1 MGLGSHNLRAQTHSK
16 DKAITKS
23 ERASAGASAGASEAP
38 WTARSG
44 VFTGRQRDI
53 RPVSWYRSAV
63 SDLFPRLTHPD
74 SRLAFLVD
82 GESWTYAELAGAA
95 LEHVA
100 LLERTGVTAGDRV
113 AVWAQPDL
121 CTAAAM
127 IGNALAG
134 VATVPLNPKL
144 GSAELAHIFEDSA
157 PKLAFCCERHEL
169 PHEAVGVPSLRA
181 AYRSRSETLPAISID
196 DSAALILYTS
206 GTTGPPKGA
215 VITRRNIA
223 ANLDALAEAWN
234 WTERDTVVH
243 SLPLIHAHGLVLGL
257 FGSLRLGGALQY
269 VSRFTPEGIAAA
281 IVDPRHEQTML
292 FAVPTMF
299 HRLAEAAEGD
309 AGLCEALR
317 RPRLLVSGSAGLSLR
332 EHQRIQA
339 LTGRGVHERYGLT
352 ETLINCGVP
361 ASQPPMPGYVG
372 PPLPGVELKL
382 VDDQRRELEAHD
394 DQTIG
399 EVAVRSDAV
408 FKGYLNRED
417 ATAAVLDDA
426 GWFYTG
432 DLATRTEAG
441 AIRILGRRS
450 TDLIKTGGY
459 RVGAG
464 EIEACLLEHPSVR
477 EVAVVGMP
485 DDDLGQRIAAFLVLR
500 PGEAEDAAAL
510 AGFVAEH
517 LSPHKRPRDIEF
529 LAELPRNS
537 MGKVQKKL
545 LGG

>member
-1 MGLGSHNLRAQTHSK
+1 V
-16 DKAITKS
+16 S
-23 ERASAGASAGASEAP
+23 E
-38 WTARSG
+38 
-44 VFTGRQRDI
+44 
-53 RPVSWYRSAV
+53 
-63 SDLFPRLTHPD
+63 LFPRLTLAD
-74 SRLAFLVD
+74 SRLAFIVD
-82 GESWTYAELAGAA
+82 DASWTYGELAGAA

-100 LLERTGVTAGDRV
+100 LLERTGVQAGDRV

-127 IGNALAG
+127 IGNAVAG

-144 GSAELAHIFEDSA
+144 GSAELAHIYDDSK
-157 PKLAFCCERHEL
+157 PKLSFCCERHEI
-169 PHEAVGVPSLRA
+169 PHEVLGVPSLRA
-181 AYRSRSETLPAISID
+181 AYQPRTEALPAIPVDESPG
-196 DSAALILYTS
+196 LILYTS

-215 VITRRNIA
+215 VITRRNVA
-223 ANLDALAEAWN
+223 ANLDALAEAWD
-234 WTERDTVVH
+234 WTGRDSVVH

-257 FGSLRLGGALQY
+257 FGSLRVGGALHY
-269 VSRFTPEGIAAA
+269 VSRFSPEGIAKAL
-281 IVDPRHEQTML
+281 VDPRHQQTMF

-299 HRLAEAAEGD
+299 HRLAEAAEHD
-309 AGLCEALR
+309 AGLREALR
-317 RPRLLVSGSAGLSLR
+317 RARLLVSGSAGLSLR
-332 EHQRIQA
+332 EHDRIQA

-361 ASQPPMPGYVG
+361 ASHTPMPGYVG
-372 PPLPGVELKL
+372 PPLPRVELKL
-382 VDDQRRELEAHD
+382 VDDQRREIDACD

-399 EVAVRSDAV
+399 EVVVRSDAV
-408 FKGYLNRED
+408 FAGYLNRPE
-417 ATAAVLDDA
+417 ATAAVLDDE

-432 DLATRTEAG
+432 DLATRTEEG

-477 EVAVVGMP
+477 EVAVVGVP
-485 DDDLGQRIAAFLVLR
+485 DDDLGQRIVAFVVLR
-500 PGEAEDAAAL
+500 LGEAQDP
-510 AGFVAEH
+510 AGLTSFVAEH

-529 LAELPRNS
+529 MAELPRNA

-545 LGG
+545 LGD

>member
-1 MGLGSHNLRAQTHSK
+1 MTV
-16 DKAITKS
+16 
-23 ERASAGASAGASEAP
+23 P
-38 WTARSG
+38 
-44 VFTGRQRDI
+44 
-53 RPVSWYRSAV
+53 
-63 SDLFPRLTHPD
+63 DLFPQLSATRD
-74 SRLAFLVD
+74 RLALIVD
-82 GESWTYAELAGAA
+82 GESWTYGELAGAA

-100 LLERTGVTAGDRV
+100 LLKRTGVRPGDRV

-127 IGNALAG
+127 IGNAAAG

-144 GSAELAHIFEDSA
+144 GSGELAHIFSDSE
-157 PKLAFCCERHEL
+157 PKLSFCCERHPI

-181 AYRSRSETLPAISID
+181 AYAPKSASLPRIPVD
-196 DSAALILYTS
+196 DTPCLILYTS

-223 ANLDALAEAWN
+223 ANLDALAEAWA

-257 FGSLRLGGALQY
+257 LGSLRVGGALHY
-269 VSRFTPEGIAAA
+269 VSRFTAEGIAGALTDA
-281 IVDPRHEQTML
+281 RHSQTMM
-292 FAVPTMF
+292 FAVPTMY
-299 HRLAEAAEGD
+299 HRLAEAAED
-309 AGLCEALR
+309 DEALCEALR

-352 ETLINCGVP
+352 ETLINCAVP
-361 ASQPPMPGYVG
+361 ADDAPMPGYVG
-372 PPLPGVELKL
+372 PPLPGVELDL
-382 VDDQRRELEAHD
+382 VDAERRRIDARD

-399 EVAVRSDAV
+399 EVAVRSAAV
-408 FKGYLNRED
+408 FAGYLNRAD
-417 ATAAVLDDA
+417 ATAAVLDEE

-477 EVAVVGMP
+477 EAAVLGVP
-485 DDDLGQRIAAFLVLR
+485 DDDLGQRIAAFIVLR
-500 PGEAEDAAAL
+500 PGHAEDPAAL
-510 AGFVAEH
+510 ISFVAEH
-517 LSPHKRPRDIEF
+517 LSPHKRPRELHF
-529 LAELPRNS
+529 MPELPRNA

-545 LGG
+545 LGA

>member
-1 MGLGSHNLRAQTHSK
+1 M
-16 DKAITKS
+16 
-23 ERASAGASAGASEAP
+23 
-38 WTARSG
+38 
-44 VFTGRQRDI
+44 
-53 RPVSWYRSAV
+53 
-63 SDLFPRLTHPD
+63 SDLFPRLTHAD
-74 SRLAFLVD
+74 SRLAFLVAD
-82 GESWTYAELAGAA
+82 ESWTYAELAGAA

-127 IGNALAG
+127 VGNALAG

-144 GSAELAHIFEDSA
+144 GSAELAHIYDDSK

-169 PHEAVGVPSLRA
+169 PHEAIGVPSLRA
-181 AYRSRSETLPAISID
+181 AYRPRSTTLPSIPVD
-196 DSAALILYTS
+196 ASAALILYTS

-223 ANLDALAEAWN
+223 ANLDALAEAWA
-234 WTERDTVVH
+234 WSERDTVVH

-257 FGSLRLGGALQY
+257 FGSLRRGGALHY
-269 VSRFTPEGIAAA
+269 VPRFSPEGIAEA
-281 IVDPRHEQTML
+281 IVDARHEQTVV
-292 FAVPTMF
+292 FAVPTMY
-299 HRLAEAAEGD
+299 HRLAEAAKQD
-309 AGLCEALR
+309 AGLRETLR
-317 RPRLLVSGSAGLSLR
+317 LPRLLVSGSAALSLR
-332 EHQRIQA
+332 EHRRIQA

-361 ASQPPMPGYVG
+361 ASHDPMPGYVG
-372 PPLPGVELKL
+372 PALPGVELRL
-382 VDDQRRELEAHD
+382 VDDQRQALEAHD

-408 FKGYLNRED
+408 FSGYLNRDD

-432 DLATRTEAG
+432 DLATRTQEG

-464 EIEACLLEHPSVR
+464 EIEACLFEHPSVR
-477 EVAVVGMP
+477 EAAVVGLP
-485 DDDLGQRIAAFLVLR
+485 DDDLGQRIAAFVVLE
-500 PGEAEDAAAL
+500 PGAAQDRAGL
-510 AGFVAEH
+510 AGFVAER

-529 LAELPRNS
+529 LVELPRNA

>member
-1 MGLGSHNLRAQTHSK
+1 M
-16 DKAITKS
+16 S
-23 ERASAGASAGASEAP
+23 E
-38 WTARSG
+38 
-44 VFTGRQRDI
+44 
-53 RPVSWYRSAV
+53 
-63 SDLFPRLTHPD
+63 LFPRLTRAD
-74 SRLAFLVD
+74 SRLAFVVG
-82 GESWTYAELAGAA
+82 GEAWTYGELAGAA

-100 LLERTGVTAGDRV
+100 LLEQTGVRSGDRV

-144 GSAELAHIFEDSA
+144 GSAELAHIYDDST
-157 PKLAFCCERHEL
+157 PKLSFCCERHEV

-181 AYRSRSETLPAISID
+181 AYTPDSELLPSIPADRSP
-196 DSAALILYTS
+196 ALILYTS
-206 GTTGPPKGA
+206 GTTGLPKGA

-223 ANLDALAEAWN
+223 ANLDALAEAWD

-257 FGSLRLGGALQY
+257 FGSLRVGGALHY
-269 VSRFTPEGIAAA
+269 VPRFSPEGIAAA
-281 IVDPRHEQTML
+281 LVDERHEQTMF

-299 HRLAEAAEGD
+299 HRLAEAAEHD
-309 AGLCEALR
+309 EGLCEALR
-317 RPRLLVSGSAGLSLR
+317 QPRLLVSGSAGLSLR

-352 ETLINCGVP
+352 ETLINCAVP
-361 ASQPPMPGYVG
+361 ASHAPMPGYVG

-382 VDDQRRELEAHD
+382 VDEQRREIDAHD

-417 ATAAVLDDA
+417 ATAAVLDED
-426 GWFYTG
+426 GWFHTG
-432 DLATRTEAG
+432 DLATRTGEG

-477 EVAVVGMP
+477 EVAIVGVA
-485 DDDLGQRIAAFLVLR
+485 DDDLGQRIAAYVVLR
-500 PGEAEDAAAL
+500 PGQAEDQSAL
-510 AGFVAEH
+510 SSFVAER
-517 LSPHKRPRDIEF
+517 LSPHKRPRDIHF
-529 LAELPRNS
+529 MVELPRNA

>member
-1 MGLGSHNLRAQTHSK
+1 MPG
-16 DKAITKS
+16 
-23 ERASAGASAGASEAP
+23 
-38 WTARSG
+38 
-44 VFTGRQRDI
+44 
-53 RPVSWYRSAV
+53 
-63 SDLFPRLTHPD
+63 LFPRLTDAD
-74 SRLAFLVD
+74 SRPALFVAD
-82 GESWTYAELAGAA
+82 ESWTYAELAGAA
-95 LEHVA
+95 AEHVA
-100 LLERTGVTAGDRV
+100 LLERTGVEYGERV

-121 CTAAAM
+121 STAAAM
-127 IGNALAG
+127 IGNVAAG

-144 GSAELAHIFEDSA
+144 GLSELTHIYEDSR
-157 PKLAFCCERHEL
+157 PKLAFCSERHQM
-169 PHEAVGVPSLRA
+169 PHEVVGVPGLRA
-181 AYRSRSETLPAISID
+181 AYAPDPKSLPPLSVD
-196 DSAALILYTS
+196 DTPALILYTS
-206 GTTGPPKGA
+206 GTTGPPKGV

-223 ANLDALAEAWN
+223 ANLDALAEAWA

-257 FGSLRLGGALQY
+257 LGSLRVGGALHY
-269 VSRFTPEGIAAA
+269 VPRFAPESIAKA
-281 IVDPRHEQTML
+281 IIDPRHEQTML

-299 HRLAEAAEGD
+299 HRLAEAAEHD
-309 AGLCEALR
+309 PSLCDALR
-317 RPRLLVSGSAGLSLR
+317 QPRLLVSGSAGLSVR
-332 EHQRIQA
+332 EHEHIEA

-361 ASQPPMPGYVG
+361 ASHAPMPGYVG

-382 VDDQRRELEAHD
+382 VDDKRREIDTYD

-399 EVAVRSDAV
+399 EVVVRSAAV
-408 FKGYLNRED
+408 FAGYLNRED
-417 ATAAVLDDA
+417 ATVAVLDED

-432 DLATRTEAG
+432 DLATRTKEG

-477 EVAVVGMP
+477 EVAVVGIR
-485 DDDLGQRIAAFLVLR
+485 DDDLGQRIAAFIVLR
-500 PGEAEDAAAL
+500 SGEREDS
-510 AGFVAEH
+510 AGLTSFVAER
-517 LSPHKRPRDIEF
+517 LSPHKRPRDIHF
-529 LAELPRNS
+529 ATELPRNA